1 MDLLINWFI
10 LFVFISNVSNDYQEI
25 SANSIMALDDPN
37 FGANLLQPHPH
48 HLHLSGAGIHITG
61 NGPLGGG
68 GMSTYLI
75 DDPNHNPMMMNLND
89 ESNNGAINTNFH
101 QQQQQHHLINSNS
114 NTLPP
119 SRPPSIPVHYSTN
132 LRYSSLGTHFS
143 NFFLFLF
150 FPFSINPRFFNFPF
164 THYHCF
170 LFSVLVV
177 ALHCIYYFRWFFKA

>member
-1 MDLLINWFI
+1 
-10 LFVFISNVSNDYQEI
+10 
-25 SANSIMALDDPN
+25 MALDDPN

-101 QQQQQHHLINSNS
+101 HQQQQQQHHLINSNS

-150 FPFSINPRFFNFPF
+150 FPFSINPCFFNFPF